1 MSNAKV
7 LKAMISKQP
16 KMANEIIALKAKCTQ
31 ELVNYFSGFTSAELE
46 SFKSVIMDFD
56 YYEFETSYFVQVLQI
71 MAKYPVESH
80 ELIIIDAH
88 INEPGFLV
96 YLMKF
101 VFWDSVKQ
109 YWKALN
115 YTGK

>member
-1 MSNAKV
+1 MNNAKV

-16 KMANEIIALKAKCTQ
+16 KMANEIIALKARCTQ
-31 ELVNYFSGFTSAELE
+31 ELVNYFSEFTDTELE
-46 SFKSVIMDFD
+46 SFKSDIMDFN
-56 YYEFETSYFVQVLQI
+56 YHYFKTSYFAQVLQI

-80 ELIIIDAH
+80 ELIIMDAH
-88 INEPGFLV
+88 INEPGFLE

-101 VFWDSVKQ
+101 IFWDSVKQ

-115 YTGK
+115 YTDK